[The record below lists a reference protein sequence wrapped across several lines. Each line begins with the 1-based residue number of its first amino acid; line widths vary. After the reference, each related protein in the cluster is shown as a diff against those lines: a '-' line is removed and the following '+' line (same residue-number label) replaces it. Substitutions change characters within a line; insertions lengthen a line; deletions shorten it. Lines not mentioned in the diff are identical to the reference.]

1 MRAAPVHNFDQ
12 LVPVFHFLK
21 GHSLDGSASDNQA
34 IILIFPDVIEGLV
47 KGKQMILGCVFGMI
61 GLCLDQVD
69 FNLDRRIGQAAQNLR
84 FCYNFERHQ
93 IEQRNPQRTD
103 VLRGGAVL
111 SHNEY
116 VFAFQYSA
124 RR

>member
-1 MRAAPVHNFDQ
+1 
-12 LVPVFHFLK
+12 
-21 GHSLDGSASDNQA
+21 
-34 IILIFPDVIEGLV
+34 
-47 KGKQMILGCVFGMI
+47 MILGCVFGMI

-111 SHNEY
+111 GHDKDVLALQHGTCGQTVGYFDRQAEPS
-116 VFAFQYSA
+116 F
-124 RR
+124 

>member
-1 MRAAPVHNFDQ
+1 
-12 LVPVFHFLK
+12 
-21 GHSLDGSASDNQA
+21 
-34 IILIFPDVIEGLV
+34 
-47 KGKQMILGCVFGMI
+47 MI

-111 SHNEY
+111 GHNEY